1 MKRWK
6 ALLSD
11 AGLLY
16 CAAIWGATFFMV
28 KDVLQHVSPLGLLGY
43 RFLIAALLML
53 AILILLKRNPFS
65 NWKQG
70 LILGFFLWTIYVPQ
84 TIGLKFTTASNSGF
98 ITGLFIVF
106 VPIFSFIFLKKLP
119 SRMKLLSVTLAV
131 SGLFVLTGGLHDANF
146 GDFLTLFAAMGYAI
160 HILVADRYMKNGSD
174 PFVLNFQQM
183 LVVGVL
189 SILAGLSTGV
199 SLACNWGSA
208 LGVIL
213 FLAVFPTVSAFVIQ
227 LVAQR
232 NTGPVKVAI
241 VFSMEPVFAA
251 LFAWTIGNELL
262 VPHRALGGLLIVAA
276 MVLSEFPLGR
286 KEETNICPETAP
298 H

>member
-1 MKRWK
+1 M
-6 ALLSD
+6 
-11 AGLLY
+11 
-16 CAAIWGATFFMV
+16 
-28 KDVLQHVSPLGLLGY
+28 
-43 RFLIAALLML
+43 
-53 AILILLKRNPFS
+53 LILLLFLKRNPFS
-65 NWKQG
+65 DWKQG
-70 LILGFFLWTIYVPQ
+70 LVLGFFLWTIYVPQ

-119 SRMKLLSVTLAV
+119 SRMKLISVGLAV

-146 GDFLTLFAAMGYAI
+146 GDFLTLFAAIGYAI
-160 HILVADRYMKNGSD
+160 HILVADHYMKKGSD

-183 LVVGVL
+183 LVVGLL
-189 SILAGLSTGV
+189 SVFPGLSTDV
-199 SLACNWGSA
+199 SLACNWTSA

-241 VFSMEPVFAA
+241 IFSMEPVFAA
-251 LFAWTIGNELL
+251 LFAWTLGHELL
-262 VPHRALGGLLIVAA
+262 VVHRALGGLLIVAA
-276 MVLSEFPLGR
+276 MVLSEFPMGR
-286 KEETNICPETAP
+286 KEEANICPETAP

>member
-106 VPIFSFIFLKKLP
+106 VPIFSFIFLKKIP
-119 SRMKLLSVTLAV
+119 SRMKLLSVALAV
-131 SGLFVLTGGLHDANF
+131 SGLFILTGGLHDANF
-146 GDFLTLFAAMGYAI
+146 GDFLTLFAAMGYAL
-160 HILVADRYMKNGSD
+160 HILVADHYMKSGSD

-189 SILAGLSTGV
+189 SIFAGLSTGV
-199 SLACNWGSA
+199 SLACNWTAA
-208 LGVIL
+208 LGVIF

-286 KEETNICPETAP
+286 KEEANICPEAAP

>member
-1 MKRWK
+1 MKGFK
-6 ALLSD
+6 GMLSD

-16 CAAIWGATFFMV
+16 AAAIWGATFFMV
-28 KDVLQHVSPLGLLGY
+28 KDVLRHVTPLALLGY
-43 RFLIAALLML
+43 RFLIAALIMLLM
-53 AILILLKRNPFS
+53 LILLKQNPFS
-65 NWKQG
+65 QWKQG
-70 LILGFFLWTIYVPQ
+70 MILGFFLWTIYVPQ

-106 VPIFSFIFLKKLP
+106 VPLFAFIFQKKVPKPMKIFSIA
-119 SRMKLLSVTLAV
+119 LAV

-160 HILVADRYMKNGSD
+160 HILIADHFMKSGSD

-183 LVVGVL
+183 LVVGLL
-189 SILAGLSTGV
+189 SITAGLSTGT
-199 SLACNWGSA
+199 SLSCDCHAA
-208 LGVIL
+208 LGIIV
-213 FLAVFPTVSAFVIQ
+213 FLAVFPTVSAFIIQ

-232 NTGPVKVAI
+232 HTSPVKVAI
-241 VFSMEPVFAA
+241 IFSMEPVFAA
-251 LFAWTIGNELL
+251 LFAWTYGNELI

-276 MVLSEFPLGR
+276 MVLSELPIGQ
-286 KEETNICPETAP
+286 KEKNNIHLENAP